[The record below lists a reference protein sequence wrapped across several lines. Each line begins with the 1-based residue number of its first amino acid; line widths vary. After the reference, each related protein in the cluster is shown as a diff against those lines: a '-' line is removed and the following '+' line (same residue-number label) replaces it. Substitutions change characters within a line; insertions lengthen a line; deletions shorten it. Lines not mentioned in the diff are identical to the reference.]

1 MKNLPEIGLVLKME
15 PQNITHL
22 TSAGVVASVL
32 ICGDVSATTK
42 IDRTDILNQKIQRYN
57 IS

>member
-1 MKNLPEIGLVLKME
+1 ME